1 MKDLIYAAIDLHS
14 NSSTIGY
21 MSPDGTYH
29 GSRSFATTEHNL
41 ISHVK
46 DIEARKR
53 YLVIEQCNQAHWAAS
68 LLHNYVDELIICDPS
83 VNTKVHSGVIKNDAS
98 DARDLCEL
106 YRLNGLKPI
115 YYANELG
122 NRKLLLH
129 QVKEYERL
137 TKMIT
142 RNKNQL
148 QASLRN
154 WGYPIKMNKTLY
166 VHPDRVLSQIDR
178 KELREQFSRKLSLIE
193 NLQQAKDAER
203 EQFKQLGKS
212 FREIAEFKKMPGCGD
227 ISSHKISAYIQTP
240 HRFSKRSEVI
250 HFSKLAIKQFTSDGQ
265 PVKAET
271 LARSGHSSLKSA
283 SHQIWKSA
291 LRRHDDNEVKRF
303 YHQSIERSENETNA
317 RLNTQRK
324 IIKSLWSLWKNNQ
337 PYRPEKFLAPRA
349 GDEVCTL

>member
-1 MKDLIYAAIDLHS
+1 MKDSIYAAIDLHS
-14 NSSTIGY
+14 KSSTLGC

-29 GSRSFATTEHNL
+29 GDHTFATTEGNL

-46 DIEARKR
+46 GINARKR
-53 YLVIEQCNQAHWAAS
+53 YLVIEQSNQAHWAAC
-68 LLHNYVDELIICDPS
+68 LLGNYVDELIICDPS
-83 VNTKVHSGVIKNDAS
+83 VNTKIYNGITKNDRS
-98 DARDLCEL
+98 DTRQLCEL

-115 YYANELG
+115 YYARELG
-122 NRKLLLH
+122 KRKLLLH

-137 TKMIT
+137 KKIISM
-142 RNKNQL
+142 NKNQL

-166 VHPDRVLSQIDR
+166 THPDRVLSQIDR
-178 KELREQFSRKLSLIE
+178 ADLREPFSRKLSLIG
-193 NLQQAKDAER
+193 NLQQAKDAEKT
-203 EQFKQLGKS
+203 QFMELGAS
-212 FREIAEFKKMPGCGD
+212 FWEIAEFKKMPGCGD
-227 ISSHKISAYIQTP
+227 ISSHTISAYIQTP
-240 HRFSKRSEVI
+240 HRFSKRSEVV
-250 HFSKLAIKQFTSDGQ
+250 HFSKLAIRKFTSDGK

-291 LRRHDDNEVKRF
+291 LRRRDDNEVKRF
-303 YHQSIERSENETNA
+303 YRQSIERSENETNA

-337 PYRPEKFLAPRA
+337 SYRPEKFLASTA
-349 GDEVCTL
+349 GDGVCTL

>member
-1 MKDLIYAAIDLHS
+1 MKDSIYAAIDLHS

-29 GSRSFATTEHNL
+29 GSRTFATTEKNL

-46 DIEARKR
+46 EMDASNR
-53 YLVIEQCNQAHWAAS
+53 YLVIEQCNQAHWAAC
-68 LLHNYVDELIICDPS
+68 LLQNYVDELIICDPS
-83 VNTKVHSGVIKNDAS
+83 VNTRVHSGVIKNDSS

-115 YYANELG
+115 YYARDLG

-166 VHPDRVLSQIDR
+166 AHPDRVLSQIDR
-178 KELREQFSRKLSLIE
+178 EELREQFGRKLSLIGS
-193 NLQQAKDAER
+193 LQQSKDSER
-203 EQFKQLGKS
+203 EQFKQLGAS
-212 FREIAEFKKMPGCGD
+212 FWEIAEFKKMPGCGD

-240 HRFSKRSEVI
+240 HRFRKRSEVV
-250 HFSKLAIKQFTSDGQ
+250 HFSKLAIRQFTSDGQ
-265 PVKAET
+265 PVKVET

-283 SHQIWKSA
+283 THQIWMSA
-291 LRRHDDNEVKRF
+291 LRRNDDNEVKRF
-303 YHQSIERSENETNA
+303 YRQSIERSKNETNA

-337 PYRPEKFLAPRA
+337 PYRPEKFLAPTA
-349 GDEVCTL
+349 GDGVCTS

>member
-1 MKDLIYAAIDLHS
+1 MHDSIYAAIDLHYK
-14 NSSTIGY
+14 SSTLGC

-29 GSRSFATTEHNL
+29 GHHSFATTENNL

-46 DIEARKR
+46 AIDAKKR
-53 YLVIEQCNQAHWAAS
+53 YLVIEQCNQAHWAAC

-98 DARDLCEL
+98 DTRDLCEL
-106 YRLNGLKPI
+106 YRLNGLEPI
-115 YYANELG
+115 YYASELG

-142 RNKNQL
+142 RNKNQF

-154 WGYPIKMNKTLY
+154 WGHPIKMSKTLY

-193 NLQQAKDAER
+193 SLQQAKDAER
-203 EQFKQLGKS
+203 EQFKQLGSS
-212 FREIAEFKKMPGCGD
+212 FWEIAEFKKMPGCGD

-250 HFSKLAIKQFTSDGQ
+250 HFSKLAIKQFTSDGR

-271 LARSGHSSLKSA
+271 LAHSGHSSLKSA

-291 LRRHDDNEVKRF
+291 LRRRDDNEVKRF
-303 YHQSIERSENETNA
+303 YHKSIERSDNETNA

-337 PYRPEKFLAPRA
+337 PYRPEKFLAPAA
-349 GDEVCTL
+349 GNGVCTS